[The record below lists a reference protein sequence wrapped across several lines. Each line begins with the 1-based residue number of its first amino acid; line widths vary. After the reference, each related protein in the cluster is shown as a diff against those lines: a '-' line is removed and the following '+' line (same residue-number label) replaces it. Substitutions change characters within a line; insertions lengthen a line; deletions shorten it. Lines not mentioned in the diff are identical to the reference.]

1 MDPEKIGRYEIKS
14 ELGRGGMATVYRAYD
29 PRFEREVAIKVLP
42 REMMHD
48 PNFRVR
54 FEREAKTVASLEH
67 PAIVPVY
74 DVGEEDGQ
82 PYFVMRLMA
91 GSSLADQI
99 EKGPVSLQEAAR
111 IMDRLGP
118 ALDEAHSKGVIHRD
132 LKPGNILFD
141 RVGEPYVS
149 DFGIAKIAQGQST
162 TVTGGAII
170 GTPAYMSPEQAQGE
184 TVDGRSDIYALGV
197 ILYEMLAGSQPYQA
211 TTPMAVVVKHITD
224 PIPHILDVNPRLP
237 AGIEVIIEKA
247 MAKNPSDRFSTAGEL
262 AAALD
267 ALAGGQSVEEAL
279 KTATLSVTR
288 AQAGRTR
295 AAGRA
300 GVASTVPAKGG
311 GISPLVFVIPIVAV
325 VVIAVVAVGGF
336 FLLNSQKASLPPAAT
351 DTASGQPTTAAATIA
366 PMVVVTSPQPTLA
379 ATSASVTA
387 TATGASIPAANA
399 VGGADKVAFIA
410 NGNVWLM
417 NIDGTG
423 IKQLTS
429 DGATKSSLQWM
440 PDGKTLVF
448 VSGKNVN
455 TVDSETSVFD
465 NVLTFP
471 NATAIN
477 DFRISPD
484 GKLVAIAIDREPFV
498 VPFDLA
504 ALKSIHGGDGLKAM
518 NGACLFDVAGTETSK
533 KIRRFRWS
541 ADGKMLAWLYTGADA
556 AKQSKDLIDVVEN
569 VLSCKPDSLHTTDEF
584 PGGRFTPN
592 GYASNSTL
600 FDFDWDGKLLFL
612 LNSAVRNNGWGYLYS
627 YNYSIHQATLLDV
640 LTGKCCYRDARWSPD
655 GTYVFF
661 AFQDITLGA
670 QAPTQFYYVSD
681 GAINTGATFK
691 PIPLPDGFFKN
702 QREAPQP
709 ALHAAQP

>member
-29 PRFEREVAIKVLP
+29 PRFEREVALKVLP

-82 PYFVMRLMA
+82 PYFVMRLMT

-99 EKGPVSLQEAAR
+99 EKGPISLAEAAR

-184 TVDGRSDIYALGV
+184 KVDGRSDIYALGV
-197 ILYEMLAGSQPYQA
+197 ILYEMLAGTQPYQA

-247 MAKNPSDRFSTAGEL
+247 MAKNPDDRFATAGEL

-267 ALAGGQSVEEAL
+267 ALASGQPVEEAL

-288 AQAGRTR
+288 LQANRTRQAGSAAATR
-295 AAGRA
+295 AAEAPRA
-300 GVASTVPAKGG
+300 
-311 GISPLVFVIPIVAV
+311 GISPLVFIVPV
-325 VVIAVVAVGGF
+325 VVILLIAAVAVGGYF
-336 FLLNSQKASLPPAAT
+336 FLNSTKADQLPTATGAVSAPAT
-351 DTASGQPTTAAATIA
+351 ATIA
-366 PMVVVTSPQPTLA
+366 PVAGSTTAP
-379 ATSASVTA
+379 ATSTQAAVSAGPTQTA
-387 TATGASIPAANA
+387 TAGAAGNA

-410 NGNVWLM
+410 NNDIWLM
-417 NIDGTG
+417 NMDGSNL
-423 IKQLTS
+423 KQLTT
-429 DGATKSSLQWM
+429 DGASKSALQWM

-455 TVDSETSVFD
+455 TVDSETTVFD
-465 NVLTFP
+465 TIFTFP
-471 NATAIN
+471 NATAVN

-498 VPFDLA
+498 VPFDLT
-504 ALKSIHGGDGLKAM
+504 ALKPIHGGDGLKAM
-518 NGACLFDVAGTETSK
+518 KGVCLFDVAGTETSK

-541 ADGKMLAWLYTGADA
+541 ADGKLLAWLYTGADA
-556 AKQSKDLIDVVEN
+556 AKKSEDLIDVVEN
-569 VLSCKPDSLHTTDEF
+569 IPTCTPDSLHTVDEF
-584 PGGRFTPN
+584 PGTRFTPT
-592 GYASNSTL
+592 GYAGNPTL
-600 FDFDWDGKLLFL
+600 FDFDWDGNLLFL
-612 LNSAVRNNGWGYLYS
+612 LNSSVRNNGWGALYS
-627 YNYSIHQATLLDV
+627 YNYKLHQATALDAI
-640 LTGKCCYRDARWSPD
+640 TGKCCYRDARWSPD

-661 AFQDITLGA
+661 AFQDITLGL
-670 QAPTQFYYVSD
+670 QAPTEFYYVSD
-681 GAINTGATFK
+681 GALNTGATFK
-691 PIPLPDGFFKN
+691 PIPLPADFFKN